1 MTLTPTAVLLLA
13 HGTPGSLD
21 DIPAYLRNITG
32 GRPLPDSVV
41 EEVRHR
47 YGLIGRSPLT
57 DITLL
62 QAGLLQ
68 QELGVP
74 VYAGMRNWHP
84 YIADVVKQ
92 MCADGITRTV
102 ALCLAPHNSRTS
114 VGLYRST
121 LEQAAA
127 GALEVDFIPDW
138 HDEPLLIAAFAER
151 LRAARPGEPHSVL
164 FTAHSV
170 PCRTIASPQGEGDP
184 YSRQTK
190 QTAELVARAAGV
202 KDGDWTFAF
211 QSQGMSGGP
220 WLGPTVESTM
230 DALQSAGQTRV
241 VLQPIGFVCDHV
253 EVLYDID
260 IAFKQYAAER
270 GITLLRPES
279 LNDSPT
285 FISALAHIARAR
297 LGAPVAK

>member
-1 MTLTPTAVLLLA
+1 MSTAVLLLA
-13 HGTPGSLD
+13 HGTPASLD

-32 GRPLPDSVV
+32 GRPLPDSVM

-57 DITLL
+57 DITLR
-62 QAGLLQ
+62 QATLLQ
-68 QELGVP
+68 EMLGVP

-92 MCADGITRTV
+92 MLAEGITRAV

-114 VGLYRST
+114 VGLYRSA

-127 GALEVDFIPDW
+127 GALELDFISDW
-138 HDEPLLIAAFAER
+138 HDEPLLIAAFAAR
-151 LRAARPGEPHSVL
+151 LQPLLTPDTPVI

-170 PCRTIASPQGEGDP
+170 PLRTIESAAGDP
-184 YSRQTK
+184 YAQQTRQTAGLIA
-190 QTAELVARAAGV
+190 QRLNLRA
-202 KDGDWTFAF
+202 DLRHFAF

-220 WLGPTVESTM
+220 WIGPTVESTL
-230 DALQSAGQTRV
+230 DVLQSAGHSRV
-241 VLQPIGFVCDHV
+241 VLQPVGFVCDHV
-253 EVLYDID
+253 EILYDID

-270 GITLLRPES
+270 GITLTRPES

-285 FISALAHIARAR
+285 FIAALAHIARAR
-297 LGAPVAK
+297 LGAAAAK